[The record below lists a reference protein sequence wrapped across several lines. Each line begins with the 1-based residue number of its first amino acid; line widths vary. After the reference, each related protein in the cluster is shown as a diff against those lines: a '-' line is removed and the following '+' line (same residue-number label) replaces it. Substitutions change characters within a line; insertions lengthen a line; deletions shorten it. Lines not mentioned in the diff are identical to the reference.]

1 MPAIVDRQAE
11 RKKIVLAFQDCLR
24 SKPFD
29 KITVRD
35 IAAQA
40 GIPHPTLLTY
50 FSSRSQVVLA
60 YLDYIADQSVRQA
73 QEWVQAHHRSDFSSD
88 KDYVRGLLLC
98 AVKLDSSSRLV
109 YTGAL
114 NMYIL
119 GQYEPELSLQIR
131 REFEQWI
138 AVLLQMLA
146 EELRITAP
154 APVLAHFV
162 LACLEG
168 ICLGTYNGF
177 FDGEI
182 CENLLDF
189 LSGVIID
196 AIK

>member
-1 MPAIVDRQAE
+1 M
-11 RKKIVLAFQDCLR
+11 
-24 SKPFD
+24 
-29 KITVRD
+29 
-35 IAAQA
+35 
-40 GIPHPTLLTY
+40 
-50 FSSRSQVVLA
+50 
-60 YLDYIADQSVRQA
+60 
-73 QEWVQAHHRSDFSSD
+73 QAHHRSDFSSD